1 MKASKPSLV
10 NLTFRT
16 TMANLRMSINLD
28 NAMFEDNEAPE
39 ISRIFKDLSDYSK
52 DAIINEDSM
61 PIEKPLRDSN
71 GNTVGQLIIEDKDV

>member
-1 MKASKPSLV
+1 LGIFTPLV
-10 NLTFRT
+10 FIT

-28 NAMFEDNEAPE
+28 NAMFEDNAAPE
-39 ISRIFKDLSDYSK
+39 ISRIFKMLSDYSK
-52 DAIINEDSM
+52 DVIINEDSM